1 MRFPKEKVLFL
12 SSVLLTAVML
22 LGVVMVSYDAMTI
35 REAEEI
41 EEDASKL
48 LLNAEQ
54 WLNHQQ
60 EIEVAVRNYVYAG
73 NQSSLT
79 TIAENRRAAVEHE
92 RGMQA
97 ILDEYHQG
105 KAEELTL
112 GLLKFTARHQRLID
126 QIVAYKNAGDN
137 ASAQRSLASADR
149 ELFVYGARQ
158 IIDNIILDLQK
169 KRSDAN
175 AQVSLNVLRGSI
187 SFGLMASLIIAIIW
201 ISYTTTHRTQ
211 QRNKELSE
219 QLLLKATHDSLTRLP
234 NRDLFYDRLSQSIS
248 VARRHRQR
256 LAVLYLDLDGFKAV
270 NDTYGHQVGDA
281 TLKEAARRLQ
291 ASVRDADT
299 VARLGGDEFAVVLTE
314 IKGALDAGQVA
325 SKIIGNVAVPM
336 SLYDGRTYQ
345 IGVSIGIAIYPD
357 SGVEIDRLVKAAD
370 NAMYESKA
378 LGKNCF
384 TYSVEHTVESPA
396 ADSWF
401 GFVDDF
407 LVGINVIDEQH
418 QAMGDMLNK
427 LNVALAMQEP
437 LEALTQQFDELSAYA
452 GFHFQTEERL
462 MEQYRY
468 PEVGAH
474 KEEHLRLIGE
484 MKYLKARFADGSEL
498 LVLQWIKDW
507 LIGHISGADR
517 RLSEYLMTRV
527 ER

>member
-1 MRFPKEKVLFL
+1 MRFPKEQVLLL

-22 LGVVMVSYDAMTI
+22 FGVAMVSYDAMTI

-48 LLNAEQ
+48 VLNAEQ

-60 EIEVAVRNYVYAG
+60 EIEVAVRNYVYTE
-73 NQSSLT
+73 NQASLA
-79 TIAENRRAAVEHE
+79 TIAENRYAAMEHE
-92 RGMQA
+92 RGMHEV
-97 ILDEYHQG
+97 LDEYRQEP
-105 KAEELTL
+105 AEEPTR

-126 QIVAYKNAGDN
+126 QIVAYKKAGDN
-137 ASAQRSLASADR
+137 ASAQRSLAAADS
-149 ELFVYGARQ
+149 ELFIYGARQ
-158 IIDNIILDLQK
+158 IIENIIQDLQK
-169 KRSDAN
+169 KRGDAN
-175 AQVSLNVLRGSI
+175 AKVSLNVLRGSI
-187 SFGLMASLIIAIIW
+187 SFGLMAILIIAVIW
-201 ISYTTTHRTQ
+201 ISYATTHRTQ

-219 QLLLKATHDSLTRLP
+219 QLLLKATHDSLTQLP

-291 ASVRDADT
+291 ACVRDADT
-299 VARLGGDEFAVVLTE
+299 VARLGGDEFAVVLTD
-314 IKGALDAGQVA
+314 IKGPTDAGQVA
-325 SKIIGNVAVPM
+325 HKIISNIAVPM
-336 SLYDGRTYQ
+336 SLYDARTYQ

-370 NAMYESKA
+370 NAMYASKA
-378 LGKNCF
+378 QGKNCF
-384 TYSVEHTVESPA
+384 TYSVEHTVESPS

-407 LVGINVIDEQH
+407 LVGIDVIDEQH
-418 QAMGDMLNK
+418 QVMGDMLNK
-427 LNVALAMQEP
+427 LNVALAMQKP
-437 LEALTQQFDELSAYA
+437 LEVLTKQFDELSAYA

-462 MEQYRY
+462 MDQYRY
-468 PEVGAH
+468 PEVAAH
-474 KEEHLRLIGE
+474 KDEHQRLLGE

>member
-1 MRFPKEKVLFL
+1 
-12 SSVLLTAVML
+12 
-22 LGVVMVSYDAMTI
+22 
-35 REAEEI
+35 
-41 EEDASKL
+41 
-48 LLNAEQ
+48 
-54 WLNHQQ
+54 
-60 EIEVAVRNYVYAG
+60 
-73 NQSSLT
+73 
-79 TIAENRRAAVEHE
+79 
-92 RGMQA
+92 
-97 ILDEYHQG
+97 
-105 KAEELTL
+105 
-112 GLLKFTARHQRLID
+112 
-126 QIVAYKNAGDN
+126 
-137 ASAQRSLASADR
+137 
-149 ELFVYGARQ
+149 
-158 IIDNIILDLQK
+158 
-169 KRSDAN
+169 
-175 AQVSLNVLRGSI
+175 
-187 SFGLMASLIIAIIW
+187 
-201 ISYTTTHRTQ
+201 
-211 QRNKELSE
+211 
-219 QLLLKATHDSLTRLP
+219 
-234 NRDLFYDRLSQSIS
+234 LFYDRLSQSIS

-345 IGVSIGIAIYPD
+345 IGVSIGISIYPD